1 MDLPDG
7 EVSWTVLD
15 DEFSVVRP
23 VERFLAHLSAVD
35 RSPQTVRSYAFDL
48 RDLFAF
54 LLQAGLA
61 WDALRLEDLGQFV
74 AWLSRSPSERSG
86 NVTRLPQAH
95 SHCSPSTINRK
106 LAAVGSFYE
115 FHPRHGVECEFLW
128 SLRPGAARG
137 GSWRP
142 LLAHLGE
149 GPQRR
154 REIKLKAPKKT
165 PRTLTAAQ
173 IVAVL
178 EACEHLRDRFLFAL
192 LAGAGLRIGEA
203 LGLRHEDID
212 TAGGL
217 IRVQPRGNVNGAR
230 AKTGPRDIP
239 VAAGLLRLYADYL
252 FDEYGALDSDYVF
265 VNLWAAPIGAPMGYW
280 TVTDLVARIRNRTDL
295 VFTPHWFR
303 HTYATELL
311 RRGVPAEVVQKL
323 LGHAS
328 VATTIDT
335 YEHLEVEHLR
345 MVLHDAGWLSDPSQ
359 VTALAGERR

>member
-1 MDLPDG
+1 MVLPAG

-15 DEFSVVRP
+15 AEYAVVRP
-23 VERFLAHLSAVD
+23 VDRYLAHLSSVE

-48 RDLFAF
+48 RDLFTF
-54 LLQAGLA
+54 LLQADVA
-61 WDALRLEDLGQFV
+61 WDAVRLEDLGQFV
-74 AWLSRSPSERSG
+74 AWLSRSPAERAG
-86 NVTRLPQAH
+86 NVSRLPQVRG
-95 SHCSPSTINRK
+95 HCSPSTINRK

-115 FHPRHGVECEFLW
+115 FHQRHGVECEFLW
-128 SLRPGAARG
+128 SLRPGGARG

-149 GPQRR
+149 GPRR
-154 REIKLKAPKKT
+154 RPEIKLKAPKKT
-165 PRTLTAAQ
+165 PRTLTAEQ
-173 IVAVL
+173 LRMVL
-178 EACEHLRDRFLFAL
+178 ESCEHLRDRFLFGL

-212 TAGGL
+212 TAGCL

-230 AKTGPRDIP
+230 AKTGPREIP
-239 VAAGLLRLYADYL
+239 VTAGLLRLYADYL

-265 VNLWAAPIGAPMGYW
+265 VNLWAAPVGAPLGYW
-280 TVTDLVARIRNRTDL
+280 AVMDLVARIRTRTG
-295 VFTPHWFR
+295 VAFTPHWFR

-335 YEHLEVEHLR
+335 YEHLEIEHLR
-345 MVLHDAGWLSDPSQ
+345 GVLRDVGWLPDPSQ
-359 VTALAGERR
+359 VTVAGGIG